1 MSLFASLQKVVPQHG
16 ISRAAGRL
24 AQSTTPWI
32 KDSFINLFM
41 RAYEV
46 NLAEAEISDPGQFE
60 SFNAFFTRALKP
72 GVRSVTSDPLALACP
87 ADGAISQI
95 GNIED
100 DTLLQA
106 KGNRYSIDSLGQ
118 NLSQGFD
125 GGSFFTVY
133 LAPHNYHRLHI
144 PFAGSL
150 EATLAVPGEL
160 FSVNATTEQ
169 AIDGLFCR
177 NERLV
182 CRFNTPFGPMLVVF
196 VGAMIVGS
204 IAAVWDQKPT
214 PYSQPELK
222 QFSDVNFDK
231 GDEIGRFLL
240 GSTVICCFP
249 KGAVAL
255 DETLVP
261 GTPVEMGQSIGQ
273 SMGLTTS

>member
-16 ISRAAGRL
+16 LSRMAGSL
-24 AQSTTPWI
+24 AQSTTPWV

-46 NLAEAEISDPGQFE
+46 NLAEAEISDPRQFE

-72 GVRSVTSDPLALACP
+72 DARSIIADPLALACP

-95 GNIED
+95 GRIED
-100 DTLLQA
+100 GTLLQA
-106 KGNRYSIDSLGQ
+106 KGHRYSIDSLGQ
-118 NLSQGFD
+118 DLSQGFD

-182 CRFNTPFGPMLVVF
+182 CRFDTRFGPMLVVF

-204 IAAVWDQKPT
+204 IATVWDQNPT
-214 PYSQPELK
+214 PYSRTQLK
-222 QFSDVNFDK
+222 HFTDISFEK

-255 DETLVP
+255 DETLIP
-261 GTPVEMGQSIGQ
+261 GTPVEMGQS
-273 SMGLTTS
+273 MGLIR